1 MNASSLEVLQKVLTG
16 FIIMELDM
24 RWSEVKGGRRRKR
37 CPKTKRVP
45 GWSRFAFRCHKATN
59 ERKRERERERET
71 CRKAL
76 NNLVSNDRN
85 KKMVRMHEKCMN
97 M

>member
-1 MNASSLEVLQKVLTG
+1 MRSEGEEEEEDAPKRRGFRDGADLRLGAIKQLT
-16 FIIMELDM
+16 
-24 RWSEVKGGRRRKR
+24 K
-37 CPKTKRVP
+37 
-45 GWSRFAFRCHKATN
+45 
-59 ERKRERERERET
+59 ERERET
-71 CRKAL
+71 RRKAL